1 MNFKDEKVVK
11 TVSTA
16 EAVEEAS
23 KQLKTGAEPKAEQEP
38 DLDSSLEEDTEG
50 LYLRL
55 LEEQERS
62 RRAEELKRQKAE
74 EEVKCILDEESDAAD
89 GEESSDY

>member
-1 MNFKDEKVVK
+1 MNSKEEKVVK

-38 DLDSSLEEDTEG
+38 DLDSSLEEDKEG
-50 LYLRL
+50 LYLKL
-55 LEEQERS
+55 VEEQER
-62 RRAEELKRQKAE
+62 RRKAEALRVQKAE
-74 EEVKCILDEESDAAD
+74 EEAKFILDEEFDY
-89 GEESSDY
+89 GEESSDN